1 GAPAWCVAPPTT
13 CALGDSRNEERHHM
27 RRYSVISGLVVSL
40 AVGLGVA
47 DAFVLVVTDPETTI
61 KNMITAALK
70 NQIVDALTDEARHVR
85 QMARRLSDFTDVA
98 TYAVPEPTR
107 WRSYRYQDLNLYAN
121 PYVEALNI

>member
-1 GAPAWCVAPPTT
+1 
-13 CALGDSRNEERHHM
+13 M
-27 RRYSVISGLVVSL
+27 RRHIIICGLVISL

-70 NQIVDALTDEARHVR
+70 NQIVDALTEEARKVR
-85 QMARRLSDFTDVA
+85 HMARRLSDFTDVA

-121 PYVEALNI
+121 PYL